1 MPAARR
7 LAVTVATTAL
17 VLAVLIGGWEL
28 YRWIWISA
36 GWTWPF
42 IVDDT
47 SMPHVHTIVQALFEQ
62 PTAGVGDILIVQLFH
77 AAVFTAK
84 EAAVGFVLG
93 ASFGFALG
101 VLMSQWRIL
110 QRGLLPYVVGS
121 QTVPI
126 LAVAPIV
133 VVYLGSL
140 NVAAWFSVAVIA
152 AYLTFF
158 PVAINTLRGLLST
171 DRRAVE
177 LMRAFAA
184 GRWTILW
191 KLRIPAALPYIFSA
205 LKVSATACI
214 VGAII
219 GEAPSSIQE
228 GLGGYIVNFNQ
239 YYTLSPQNLW
249 ATNLIAAA
257 LGIGFFLVVVL
268 AEKLIVTRAPEHV
281 A

>member
-1 MPAARR
+1 MSSVRR
-7 LAVTVATTAL
+7 IAISVGTTVA
-17 VLAVLIGGWEL
+17 VLAVLIGAWEL

-47 SMPHVHTIVQALFEQ
+47 SMPHVHTIVQALFRQ
-62 PTAGVGDILIVQLFH
+62 PTLGFGDILIVQLLH
-77 AAVFTAK
+77 AALFTAK
-84 EAAVGFVLG
+84 EAVVGFAMG
-93 ASFGFALG
+93 ATVGFLLG
-101 VLMSQWRIL
+101 VLMSQWRMF
-110 QRGLLPYVVGS
+110 QRGLLPFVVAS

-133 VVYLGSL
+133 VVYLGTL
-140 NVAAWFSVAVIA
+140 HVAAWFSVAVIA

-177 LMRAFAA
+177 LMRSFAA
-184 GRWTILW
+184 SRWRILW
-191 KLRIPAALPYIFSA
+191 TLRVPAALPYIFSA
-205 LKVSATACI
+205 LKISATACV

-219 GEAPSSIQE
+219 GEAPSSIQD

-239 YYTLSPQNLW
+239 YYTLNPQNLW
-249 ATNLIAAA
+249 ATNMIAAL
-257 LGIGFFLVVVL
+257 LGISFFLVIVI
-268 AEKLIVTRAPEHV
+268 AEKLIVRRAPEHV